1 MKSTPH
7 PFRHALPGPALH
19 RHPLHRHPLHRITL
33 AAALLAALPA
43 AFPVLAQQAVKA
55 DDGKVE
61 TVTITATKRIQPLQA
76 TPIAI
81 SVISGTA
88 LEESNLNNLEAISAQ
103 VPTVN
108 FRTNASNKDAALF
121 IRGVGTISTSA
132 GVEPTVSTVL
142 DGVVTARPGQATLDL
157 VEIDRIEVL
166 RGPQGT
172 LFGKNASAG
181 VINIVS
187 RAPGKNFGGYA
198 DVGLFQGGEKRVRL
212 GVSGELAK
220 DLLLGSLSVMAGKYN
235 GNVTN
240 VFDGSTVNGYDRK
253 GVRGRLD
260 ITPTKDL
267 KIVLIADRTQADDTP
282 PTGVAYS
289 TNVTAYPSGAVTA
302 NPNFALAVAPVVP
315 SPGNRQI
322 NSNMKTR
329 VSDTNQGLSAQV
341 DWLLGSLQVTSITAQ
356 RQWDNEQFQ
365 DQDRLGRLYIGF
377 NRTAD
382 AGTLAFEQFTQELRV
397 ASTQKGFVEWV
408 AGAFYLRGKNEE
420 RYQRDV
426 GNCTTSTL
434 PAGANGL
441 IPCDST
447 LRTFN
452 GVANYG
458 VKSTSKSLF
467 GEGTFNFLPDFRA
480 IAGLRYTSE
489 DLSYNHARVFATN
502 VVTSPNPTVS
512 GPGIQ
517 PTRAPVTG
525 AISDNALSGRIGP
538 QFDIAKDVMGYITY
552 SRGYKGPAYNV
563 FFNMTATQDNA
574 LAPERSRSIEAGLKT
589 TLLDGRMRLNIALFN
604 TDYSGYQANVP
615 DLVNNVIV
623 TRLVNAGDVKTSGM
637 EIDMTARVTTQL
649 TVSASLAHTEA
660 RVVRFNCPVGAAA
673 SCDIN
678 GKSLPFAPDW
688 KGSLRV
694 KYTQPLSGS
703 LTLDYGLD
711 ANRQST
717 TNFDLQQ
724 QPDSVQPGYTIFN
737 ATIGLQSTAGWRV
750 SVLGKNLGNTSYAT
764 FIQNSG
770 NHINRYVP
778 RDDKRYFGVN
788 LRYDF

>member
-1 MKSTPH
+1 MNHRTPT
-7 PFRHALPGPALH
+7 RPAL
-19 RHPLHRHPLHRITL
+19 RRLPL

-43 AFPVLAQQAVKA
+43 LAQQAPAA
-55 DDGKVE
+55 DSGKLD
-61 TVTITATKRIQPLQA
+61 TVVITATKRVQPLQA
-76 TPIAI
+76 TPIAV
-81 SVISGTA
+81 SVISGA
-88 LEESNLNNLEAISAQ
+88 SLEESNLNNLEAISAQ

-121 IRGVGTISTSA
+121 IRGVGTVSTSA

-187 RAPGKNFGGYA
+187 RAPTKAFSGYA
-198 DVGLFQGGEKRVRL
+198 DLGLFQGGEKRIRL

-220 DLLLGSLSVMAGKYN
+220 DLLRGSLSVMAGKYD

-260 ITPTKDL
+260 ITPSKDL

-302 NPNFALAVAPVVP
+302 NPNFGLAVAPAVP

-322 NSNMKTR
+322 NSEMKTR

-341 DWLLGSLQVTSITAQ
+341 DWTIGSLQVTSITAQ
-356 RQWDNEQFQ
+356 RQWNNEQFQ

-382 AGTLAFEQFTQELRV
+382 AGTLDFEQFTQELRV

-408 AGAFYLRGKNEE
+408 AGVFYLRGKNEE

-426 GNCTTSTL
+426 GNCTASTL
-434 PAGANGL
+434 PALANGL
-441 IPCDST
+441 TPCDST

-452 GVANYG
+452 GVASYG
-458 VKSTSKSLF
+458 VRSTSKSLF
-467 GEGTFNFLPDFRA
+467 GEGTINLLPDFRA

-489 DLSYNHARVFATN
+489 DLSYNHGRTFATN
-502 VVTSPNPTVS
+502 VVTLPNPTVS

-517 PTRAPVTG
+517 PQRANVTG
-525 AISDNALSGRIGP
+525 ATSDNAVSGRFGP

-563 FFNMTATQDNA
+563 FFNMTALQDNA
-574 LAPERSRSIEAGLKT
+574 LAPEKSRSIEAGLKT
-589 TLLDGRMRLNIALFN
+589 TLLDGRLRLNIAVFN

-615 DLVNNVIV
+615 DLVGGVIV
-623 TRLVNAGDVKTSGM
+623 TRLINAGDVKTSGM
-637 EIDMTARVTTQL
+637 EIDLTARVTTQL
-649 TVSASLAHTEA
+649 TVSASVANTEA
-660 RVVRFNCPVGAAA
+660 RVRQFNCPVGAAA

-678 GKSLPFAPDW
+678 GRPLPFAPDW
-688 KGSLRV
+688 KASLRM

-711 ANRQST
+711 ANRQSA
-717 TNFDLQQ
+717 TNFDISQ
-724 QPDSVQPGYTIFN
+724 QPDSVQPAYTIVN

-750 SVLGKNLGNTSYAT
+750 ALLGKNLGNKSYAT

-778 RDDKRYFGVN
+778 RDDQRYYGVN

>member
-1 MKSTPH
+1 MKHPRTPF
-7 PFRHALPGPALH
+7 PSALRRLP
-19 RHPLHRHPLHRITL
+19 L
-33 AAALLAALPA
+33 AAALCFALPV
-43 AFPVLAQQAVKA
+43 AFPALAQQAAKA

-142 DGVVTARPGQATLDL
+142 DGIVTARPGQATLDL

-187 RAPGKNFGGYA
+187 RAPGKDFGGYA

-220 DLLLGSLSVMAGKYN
+220 DLLRGSLSVMAGQYD

-240 VFDGSTVNGYDRK
+240 VFDGSKVNGYDRK

-260 ITPTKDL
+260 ITPGKDL

-282 PTGVAYS
+282 PTGVAYG
-289 TNVTAYPSGAVTA
+289 TNVTAFPSGAVTA
-302 NPNFALAVAPVVP
+302 NPNFALAVAPVVASP
-315 SPGNRQI
+315 SNRQI
-322 NSNMKTR
+322 NSEMKTR
-329 VSDTNQGLSAQV
+329 VADTNQGLSAQV
-341 DWLLGSLQVTSITAQ
+341 DWTVGSLQVTSITAQ
-356 RQWDNEQFQ
+356 RQWTNEQFQ

-382 AGTLAFEQFTQELRV
+382 AGTLDFEQFTQELRV

-426 GNCTTSTL
+426 SNCTTSTL

-441 IPCDST
+441 TPCDST

-467 GEGTFNFLPDFRA
+467 GEGTFNFLPAFRA
-480 IAGLRYTSE
+480 IAGMRYTSE
-489 DLSYNHARVFATN
+489 DLSYNHARSFATS
-502 VVTSPNPTVS
+502 VVSTPPTAS
-512 GPGIQ
+512 GPGLQ
-517 PTRAPVTG
+517 PTRANVTG
-525 AISDNALSGRIGP
+525 STSDNAVSGRIGP

-563 FFNMTATQDNA
+563 FFNMTPTQDNA
-574 LAPERSRSIEAGLKT
+574 LAPEKSRSIEAGLKT

-623 TRLVNAGDVKTSGM
+623 TRLVNAGDVKTSGV
-637 EIDMTARVTTQL
+637 EIDMTTRVTTQF

-678 GKSLPFAPDW
+678 GRPLPFAPDW
-688 KGSLRV
+688 KGSLRL

-711 ANRQST
+711 ANRQSA

-724 QPDSVQPGYTIFN
+724 QPNSVQPGYTIFN
-737 ATIGLQSTAGWRV
+737 ATLGLQSTAGWRV
-750 SVLGKNLGNTSYAT
+750 ALLGKNLGNTSYAT

-788 LRYDF
+788 VRYDF